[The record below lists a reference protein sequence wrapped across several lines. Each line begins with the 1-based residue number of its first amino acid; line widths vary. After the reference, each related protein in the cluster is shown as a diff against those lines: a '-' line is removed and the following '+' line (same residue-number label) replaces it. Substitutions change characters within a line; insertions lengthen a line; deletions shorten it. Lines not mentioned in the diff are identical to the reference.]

1 VIQKGQ
7 TLVNPVTGERMT
19 FVETA
24 ADTGGE
30 RVVIE
35 LRADP
40 GGSVA
45 AAHVHPSQWETFK
58 VVSGTLGAKVAGRGG
73 RAPARSGAR
82 RRARRGAHLV
92 ERRRRRAR
100 LPVRDPT
107 RTPVRAADRDDV
119 LARGRREDEQER
131 DAEPLPPR
139 GDRELPLRHGPAAG
153 RSGLDAEGRAGD
165 GRAGRQS
172 DRLRPDVRAQARH
185 LRRIPARAKRY
196 GPGETIVRTGD
207 PGNAFY
213 VVLDGKVRVDPP
225 KGASVTL
232 EAGDSFGEMA
242 LLDGAPRSADISAV
256 GEVTL
261 MVIGRAGFTK
271 LLRSEPQIAGTLLRT
286 LAGRLRAAQEQY

>member
-1 VIQKGQ
+1 VSTVRSG
-7 TLVNPVTGERMT
+7 TFAPDVFPVKAQPERM
-19 FVETA
+19 
-24 ADTGGE
+24 
-30 RVVIE
+30 
-35 LRADP
+35 
-40 GGSVA
+40 
-45 AAHVHPSQWETFK
+45 
-58 VVSGTLGAKVAGRGG
+58 GRDW
-73 RAPARSGAR
+73 
-82 RRARRGAHLV
+82 V
-92 ERRRRRAR
+92 
-100 LPVRDPT
+100 PV
-107 RTPVRAADRDDV
+107 
-119 LARGRREDEQER
+119 LK
-131 DAEPLPPR
+131 
-139 GDRELPLRHGPAAG
+139 ELPLF
-153 RSGLDAEGRAGD
+153 EGM
-165 GRAGRQS
+165 S
-172 DRLRPDVRAQARH
+172 SRH